1 MNRETL
7 AKRIAAL
14 RQMTVERGCT
24 EAEALSAAAKA
35 AELMREYGLSE
46 NDITVD
52 EQAVKSRTKG
62 QSARDPLWEMLCHCT
77 NTVAII
83 LEGRGE
89 CRRAFV
95 GIDPG
100 PAIATYLYVVL
111 DRAVDREI
119 ALFKASPFYR
129 RRRTVATRRHAV
141 QDFTSGLVVRL
152 RRRLRDLFADTVS
165 ADALK
170 TAIAARDERYP
181 DTAPIAS
188 RDTKTRFSEA
198 IAAGWLSGNN
208 INLSHGVHG
217 TAQAPKMIGGAE

>member
-7 AKRIAAL
+7 AKRITAL

-24 EAEALSAAAKA
+24 ESEALSAAAKA

-62 QSARDPLWEMLCHCT
+62 QSARDPLWDMLCHCT
-77 NTVAII
+77 NAVAII

-119 ALFKASPFYR
+119 VLFKASPFYR
-129 RRRTVATRRHAV
+129 RRRTVATRRQAA

-152 RRRLRDLFADTVS
+152 RRRLRDLFAESVS

-170 TAIAARDERYP
+170 TAIAARAERYP
-181 DTAPIAS
+181 DTTSIAT
-188 RDTKTRFSEA
+188 RETKTRFNEA
-198 IAAGWLSGNN
+198 IAAGWLSGDN
-208 INLSHGVHG
+208 INFSHGVDG

>member
-14 RQMTVERGCT
+14 RQMTVGRGCT

-35 AELMREYGLSE
+35 AELMSEYGLSE
-46 NDITVD
+46 NDISVD
-52 EQAVKSRTKG
+52 EQDVKSRTKG
-62 QSARDPLWEMLCHCT
+62 QSARDPLWDMLCHCT
-77 NTVAII
+77 NTAAII

-119 ALFKASPFYR
+119 TLFKASQFYR
-129 RRRTVATRRHAV
+129 RRRTVATRRQAV
-141 QDFTSGLVVRL
+141 QDFTSGLVVRV
-152 RRRLRDLFADTVS
+152 RGRLRDLFAASVS
-165 ADALK
+165 SDALE
-170 TAIAARDERYP
+170 TAIAARNERYP
-181 DTAPIAS
+181 ERTAVAAKN
-188 RDTKTRFSEA
+188 RKTRFGDA
-198 IAAGWLSGNN
+198 ITAGWLSGENV
-208 INLSHGVHG
+208 NLSHGVDG
-217 TAQAPKMIGGAE
+217 AQQTPKMIGGAA

>member
-7 AKRIAAL
+7 ANRITAL

-24 EAEALSAAAKA
+24 EAEALAAAAKA

-52 EQAVKSRTKG
+52 ERAVKSRSKG
-62 QSARDPLWEMLCHCT
+62 QSARDPLWDMLGYCT
-77 NTVAII
+77 NTAAII
-83 LEGRGE
+83 LDGRGE
-89 CRRAFV
+89 CRRSFI

-100 PAIATYLYVVL
+100 PTIATYLYVVL

-119 ALFKASPFYR
+119 ALFKASQFYR
-129 RRRTVATRRHAV
+129 RRRTVATRRRAA

-165 ADALK
+165 ADVLK
-170 TAIAARDERYP
+170 MAIAARDERYP
-181 DTAPIAS
+181 DTTSIAS
-188 RDTKTRFSEA
+188 RDTKTRFNEA

-208 INLSHGVHG
+208 INLSHGVDG
-217 TAQAPKMIGGAE
+217 AAQAPKMIGGAE

>member
-7 AKRIAAL
+7 AKRITAL

-24 EAEALSAAAKA
+24 ESEALSAAAKA

-62 QSARDPLWEMLCHCT
+62 QSARDPLWDMLCRCT

-119 ALFKASPFYR
+119 VLFKASPFYR
-129 RRRTVATRRHAV
+129 RRRTVATRRQAA

-152 RRRLRDLFADTVS
+152 RRRLRDLFAESVS

-170 TAIAARDERYP
+170 TAIAARAERYP
-181 DTAPIAS
+181 DTTSIAT
-188 RDTKTRFSEA
+188 RETKTRFNEA
-198 IAAGWLSGNN
+198 IAAGWLSGDN
-208 INLSHGVHG
+208 INFSHGVDG

>member
-7 AKRIAAL
+7 AKRITAL
-14 RQMTVERGCT
+14 RQLTVERGCT

-52 EQAVKSRTKG
+52 EQVVKSRTKG
-62 QSARDPLWEMLCHCT
+62 HSARDPLWDMLCHCT

-83 LEGRGE
+83 LEDRGE

-111 DRAVDREI
+111 DRAVDKEI
-119 ALFKASPFYR
+119 SIFKASPFYR
-129 RRRTVATRRHAV
+129 RRRTVATRRQAA

-152 RRRLRDLFADTVS
+152 RRRLRDLFAESVS

-170 TAIAARDERYP
+170 TAIAARAERYP
-181 DTAPIAS
+181 DTTSVAT
-188 RDTKTRFSEA
+188 RETKTRFNEA
-198 IAAGWLSGNN
+198 ITAGWLSGDN
-208 INLSHGVHG
+208 INLSHGVDG
-217 TAQAPKMIGGAE
+217 TAQAPKMIGGAK

>member
-7 AKRIAAL
+7 AKRISAL

-24 EAEALSAAAKA
+24 EAEALSAVAKA

-62 QSARDPLWEMLCHCT
+62 QSARDPLWDMLGYCT
-77 NTVAII
+77 NTAAII
-83 LEGRGE
+83 LDGRGE

-119 ALFKASPFYR
+119 ALFKASQFYR
-129 RRRTVATRRHAV
+129 RRRTVATRRQAAA
-141 QDFTSGLVVRL
+141 DFTSGLVVRL
-152 RRRLRDLFADTVS
+152 RRRLRDLLADTVS

-170 TAIAARDERYP
+170 MAIAARDERYP
-181 DTAPIAS
+181 DTTSIAT
-188 RDTKTRFSEA
+188 RETKTRFSEA

-208 INLSHGVHG
+208 INLSHGVDG
-217 TAQAPKMIGGAE
+217 AAQAPKMIGGAV